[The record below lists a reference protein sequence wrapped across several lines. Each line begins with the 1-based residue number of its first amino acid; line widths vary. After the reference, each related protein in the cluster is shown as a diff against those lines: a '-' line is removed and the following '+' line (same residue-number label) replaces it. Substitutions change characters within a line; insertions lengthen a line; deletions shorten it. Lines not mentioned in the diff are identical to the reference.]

1 MKWRAMYNNHNN
13 NHFYLRQGIQEWTK
27 QNLWKTWSILEYF
40 VPFVV
45 LLKILFYPFKELVL
59 LVILL

>member
-1 MKWRAMYNNHNN
+1 MKWRAMYNNHN

-40 VPFVV
+40 VLFVV
-45 LLKILFYPFKELVL
+45 LLKILFYPIKELVL

>member
-27 QNLWKTWSILEYF
+27 QNLWNTWSILEYF
-40 VPFVV
+40 GPFVV